1 MAIKRPIYKGNT
13 LKSIYCKRTGISYK
27 EFDKTLKEH
36 GHLNEDG
43 SIGNAKP
50 RIVKPYIG
58 SNQKGTYQYVERYLD
73 ELFARLQS
81 LNEN

>member
-1 MAIKRPIYKGNT
+1 MGIKRPLYKGNT
-13 LKSIYCKRTGISYK
+13 LKSTYCRKTGMSYK
-27 EFDKTLKEH
+27 EFDNVLKEH
-36 GHLNEDG
+36 GYLDDDG
-43 SIGNAKP
+43 SIGDAKP

-73 ELFARLQS
+73 ELFARIQS

>member
-13 LKSIYCKRTGISYK
+13 LKSAYCKRTGISYK
-27 EFDKTLKEH
+27 EFDKTLKEY